1 MADGK
6 RGVHV
11 AFSAWLRSL
20 RFVDA
25 SHASA
30 MAVLVLVTGMVLS
43 WWVALWVGEQN
54 QREAQQRFDAHA
66 QRVELELER
75 RLAVPVYG
83 LHGARGVYAASSEVN
98 RDEFR
103 AYVASRDLP
112 AEFPGIRGFGFVQ
125 RVVRQDL
132 AAFEAEVQREAGM
145 PFKVRSSG
153 QAADL
158 YVIKYIEPLADN
170 MPAWGFDL
178 GSEPVR
184 REAIERAMRSGQ
196 NALTGSIVLVQD
208 AQNHRPGFLLLVPIY
223 RRGADPITPAQR
235 EQALIGLVYAPIV
248 AAELFKGLSAVA
260 EQMLT
265 VQVYEGAQ
273 VAPEHLL
280 FDSAP
285 ERQDD
290 MSALTVTRVLQFG
303 GRELLLRLRPSAQ
316 FERAQFGSTP
326 SWVAAMGSLLGALLA
341 LTVWLLAVGRQRA
354 ELLARQLTQ
363 DLQRLAMVAERTTNA
378 VICTDTQLRVTWVNE
393 GFTRMTG
400 YGAEEALGRMPN
412 DIFGHPGSDPAVQR
426 AFAEA
431 GQAGRGCRQEVCN
444 RRKDGSLYWVDTD
457 IQPVHDDNGELT
469 GFIEIALDITER
481 KQQELRLAAAMRE
494 NESLLDTIRKHAIVS
509 ITDRAGTIISANEAF
524 CRISQY
530 SEAELLGQNHR
541 IVKSD
546 VQPPVFWETVWGV
559 ISRGNSWR
567 GQICNRAKD
576 GSLYWVDSIIAP
588 ILGAD
593 GQIER
598 YVSIRHDIT
607 ASRMAARELQRERER
622 LSNIIEGTNAA
633 TWEWNLQTGEVV
645 LNERWAEMIGYRL
658 EELQPLSVA
667 TWRSHVHPGDL
678 RESSQL
684 AKRHVAGEL
693 PSYEAELRLKHRDGH
708 WIWVLS
714 RGKLTSRTDDG
725 KPLWISGTHLD
736 ITARKL
742 AEESL
747 RKSKSLLSRAE
758 RLAGVGGWELDLDS
772 HELSW
777 SAGCWRLFDLEPG
790 DITLERSLSYFSERD
805 RQQLK
810 DAMYLAIHEGQNWDI
825 ELDLTTALGRF
836 VWLRA
841 VGEVERN
848 AEGKPVRLVGAF
860 ADVTARRELEA
871 RTRRNN
877 SVLRSVLENLP
888 CALSVFDGDLVL
900 VAHNQQFRDLLGFPD
915 QLFDG
920 ASTKF
925 EDIIRFNAAR
935 GEYGEHE
942 DLEPTISAIIERARH
957 PEQHQLERTR
967 PNGVTLEVRGSPMP
981 DGGFVTT
988 YVDITERKRLESE
1001 RQRSNELLRVVLDNL
1016 PCGLTVIDPQFQV
1029 VLHNSMYTRLYELEQ
1044 EPALHGLERFGVD
1057 ELTRSRWRA
1066 GDYGPIGE
1074 AEAIDLAR
1082 ARVRE
1087 ALQQPHFWERMR
1099 PDGRCLE
1106 IRSSPVAGLGFVS
1119 TYTDVSEQ
1127 RRAAQELA
1135 RTVSLL
1141 NAVLDSTTKVA
1152 IVASGLDRLVT
1163 VFNRGAEQMLGY
1175 KAEEVVGKLSSEVFM
1190 SEGDMRALG
1199 ERVSAETG
1207 ESLSGFAALVHPS
1220 QLNRE
1225 LEGSY
1230 QRKDGQRF
1238 QVLRVVTEL
1247 RGRDGVRYGYLGVF
1261 IDITRQKEYEASLQ
1275 AARIEAE
1282 QASVA
1287 KSQFL
1292 ANMSH
1297 EIRTPMNAILGMLR
1311 LLQKTGL
1318 DARQRDYAGKTEG
1331 AARSLLNLL
1340 NDILDFS
1347 KAEAGK
1353 MTLDPHPFR
1362 PDHLL
1367 RDLAVILAANVGSK
1381 PVALLF
1387 ELDPQLPELVLG
1399 DALRLQQV
1407 LNNLGGNAIKFTAQG
1422 EVRVSVRCLRREG
1435 HQQELEFAVR
1445 DSGIGIAPEHQ
1456 ARIFTGF
1463 TQAEASTT
1471 RRFGGTGLGLAIS
1484 RSLVELMGGEL
1495 KLESA
1500 PGQGSRFYFSL
1511 KLPVLAEANQQR
1523 PAGADG
1529 QPISAD
1535 MLNQLVDELSGRQLD
1550 AAAAAAAHTQAGPR
1564 LSGLRLLVVEDN
1576 ANNQQV
1582 ARELLE
1588 DEGAR
1593 VTLAEHGQR
1602 AVDLLQAGPRAY
1614 DAVLMDVQM
1623 PVMDG
1628 YTATR
1633 LIRQQLGLTELP
1645 ILAMTANAMASDREA
1660 CLAAGMNAHVG
1671 KPFDLQELVDWLCK
1685 LTGHDAGAGD
1695 GAPRAAEP
1703 GRGGTLIDDALQ
1715 AQGEAQG
1722 LDLRDALGRLMGK
1735 TELLQRMCKSFLPQA
1750 LALPASLRGQ
1760 ADLGAAA
1767 QALHSFKGLAATLGA
1782 KRLAAL
1788 GAEGERQ
1795 VLQGQALDAGW
1806 LDALQ
1811 ARIEADARALLAH
1824 AEALQAR
1831 AAPAEIVVAAEADAA
1846 ALDTGQLGAGLDGL
1860 IRLLR
1865 ASDLAALDAC
1875 SHWRAE
1881 LPAAWRQAQREAL
1894 DQLDEAMAN
1903 LDFAAALAVC
1913 EGWRA
1918 AAGEGK
1924 A

>member
-1 MADGK
+1 MGDGK

-11 AFSAWLRSL
+11 AFGAWLRSL

-75 RLAVPVYG
+75 RLALPVYG

-112 AEFPGIRGFGFVQ
+112 SEFPGIRGFGFVQ

-145 PFKVRSSG
+145 PFKVRSTG

-158 YVIKYIEPLADN
+158 YVIKYIEPLASN
-170 MPAWGFDL
+170 LPAWGFDL

-184 REAIERAMRSGQ
+184 REAIERAMHSGQ

-208 AQNHRPGFLLLVPIY
+208 EHNHRPGFLLLVPIY

-235 EQALIGLVYAPIV
+235 EQALIGFVYAPIV

-273 VAPEHLL
+273 VRPEHLL

-303 GRELLLRLRPSAQ
+303 GRELLLRLRPSTR

-354 ELLARQLTQ
+354 ELLARQLTE
-363 DLQRLAMVAERTTNA
+363 DLQRLAVVAERTTNA

-400 YGAEEALGRMPN
+400 YSAAEALGRSPN
-412 DIFGHPGSDPAVQR
+412 EIFGHPDSDPEVQR

-431 GQAGRGCRQEVCN
+431 GQAGVGCRLEVCN

-457 IQPVHDDNGELT
+457 VQPVRDAAGQLT

-494 NESLLDTIRKHAIVS
+494 SESLLDTIRKHAIVS
-509 ITDRAGTIISANEAF
+509 VTDAEGVIISANEAF

-546 VQPPVFWETVWGV
+546 VHPAAFWPAIWDQ
-559 ISRGNSWR
+559 ISQGKSWR
-567 GQICNRAKD
+567 GQVCNRAKD

-588 ILGAD
+588 ILGED
-593 GQIER
+593 GQIQR
-598 YVSIRHDIT
+598 YVSIRYDIT
-607 ASRMAARELQRERER
+607 ANRVAARELQRERER
-622 LSNIIEGTNAA
+622 LSNILEGTNAA

-658 EELQPLSVA
+658 DELKPLSVA

-678 RESSQL
+678 RESSQQ

-714 RGKLTSRTDDG
+714 RGKLTSYTDDG

-790 DITLERSLSYFSERD
+790 DITLEQSLSYFSERD

-810 DAMYLAIHEGQNWDI
+810 DAMYLAIHEGQSWDI

-841 VGEVERN
+841 VGEVERD
-848 AEGKPVRLVGAF
+848 ADGKPVRLVGAF

-942 DLEPTISAIIERARH
+942 DLEPTIAAIIERARH
-957 PEQHQLERTR
+957 PEPHQLERTR
-967 PNGVTLEVRGSPMP
+967 PNGMTLEVRGSPMP

-1001 RQRSNELLRVVLDNL
+1001 RQRSNELLRVVLENL
-1016 PCGLTVIDPQFQV
+1016 PCGLTVIDPQLQV
-1029 VLHNSMYTRLYELEQ
+1029 VLHNGMYDQLYELE
-1044 EPALHGLERFGVD
+1044 PALSEQPSFSVD
-1057 ELTRSRWRA
+1057 ALLRSRWRA
-1066 GDYGPIGE
+1066 GDFGDVSE
-1074 AEAIDLAR
+1074 AAALETGLG
-1082 ARVRE
+1082 RVSF
-1087 ALQQPHFWERMR
+1087 ALGSPHHWERMR
-1099 PDGRCLE
+1099 PDGMCLE
-1106 IRSSPVAGLGFVS
+1106 IRSAPVSGLGFIS
-1119 TYTDVSEQ
+1119 TYTDVSQQ

-1152 IVASGLDRLVT
+1152 IVATGLDRLVT

-1175 KAEEVVGKLSSEVFM
+1175 KAEEVVGKLSSAVFM
-1190 SEGDMRALG
+1190 PEDGMRTLG
-1199 ERVSAETG
+1199 EQVSAETG
-1207 ESLSGFAALVHPS
+1207 EQLSGFAALVHPS

-1225 LEGSY
+1225 LESSY
-1230 QRKDGQRF
+1230 VRKDGQQF

-1247 RGRDGVRYGYLGVF
+1247 RGRDGARYGYLGVF

-1275 AARIEAE
+1275 EARIAAE

-1318 DARQRDYAGKTEG
+1318 DPRQRDYASKTEG

-1387 ELDPQLPELVLG
+1387 DLDPALPELVLG

-1435 HQQELEFAVR
+1435 HQQELEFSVR

-1500 PGQGSRFYFSL
+1500 LGQGSRFYFSL
-1511 KLPVLAEANQQR
+1511 KLPVLAEASQER
-1523 PAGADG
+1523 PAGPAGADR
-1529 QPISAD
+1529 QPITAD

-1550 AAAAAAAHTQAGPR
+1550 AAAAPAQLGPR
-1564 LSGLRLLVVEDN
+1564 LRGLRLLVVEDN

-1602 AVDLLQAGPRAY
+1602 AVELLQASPRAY

-1633 LIRQQLGLTELP
+1633 LIRQQLGLAELP

-1685 LTGHDAGAGD
+1685 LTGHSAGGS
-1695 GAPRAAEP
+1695 APRAAEP
-1703 GRGGTLIDDALQ
+1703 SLVDEALQ
-1715 AQGEAQG
+1715 AQGEAEG

-1735 TELLQRMCKSFLPQA
+1735 TELLLRMCKSFLPQA

-1795 VLQGQALDAGW
+1795 VLQGQALDDAW

-1811 ARIEADARALLAH
+1811 DRIEASARALLAH

-1831 AAPAEIVVAAEADAA
+1831 AAPARPAEADAEA
-1846 ALDTGQLGAGLDGL
+1846 ADNGQLGAGLDGL

-1875 SHWRAE
+1875 SQWRAE
-1881 LPAAWRQAQREAL
+1881 LPGAWRQAQREAL
-1894 DQLDEAMAN
+1894 EQLDEAMAN
-1903 LDFAAALAVC
+1903 LDFAAALVVC
-1913 EGWRA
+1913 ERWRV
-1918 AAGEGK
+1918 AAGEG
-1924 A
+1924 AA

>member
-1 MADGK
+1 MMGEGD

-11 AFSAWLRSL
+11 AFGAWLRSL

-25 SHASA
+25 SRASVLA
-30 MAVLVLVTGMVLS
+30 LLVLITCVVLS
-43 WWVALWVGEQN
+43 AWGALWVDEQN
-54 QREAQQRFDAHA
+54 WRDAKQRFDRHA

-75 RLAVPVYG
+75 RLALPVYG
-83 LHGARGVYAASSEVN
+83 LHGARGVFAASQSVT

-112 AEFPGIRGFGFVQ
+112 KEFPGIHGFGFVQ
-125 RVVRQDL
+125 RVARSDLVMFETEVR
-132 AAFEAEVQREAGM
+132 REAGM
-145 PFKVRSSG
+145 PFAVRTSG
-153 QAADL
+153 TAEDMF
-158 YVIKYIEPLADN
+158 VIKYIEPLASN
-170 MPAWGFDL
+170 MAAWGLDL

-184 REAIERAMRSGQ
+184 REAVERAMRGGQ
-196 NALTGSIVLVQD
+196 NALTGSITLLQD
-208 AQNHRPGFLLLVPIY
+208 ELRRPGFLLLVPIY
-223 RRGADPITPAQR
+223 RRGADPIRPEQR
-235 EQALIGLVYAPIV
+235 ERALIGFVYAPII
-248 AAELFKGLSAVA
+248 AAELFAGLPEAA
-260 EQMLT
+260 EQMLA
-265 VQVYEGAQ
+265 VRIYEGGRA
-273 VAPEHLL
+273 AAEHLL

-285 ERQDD
+285 ELADRPSKLSVDRTL
-290 MSALTVTRVLQFG
+290 AFG
-303 GRELLLRLRPSAQ
+303 GRELLLSLRPSAQ
-316 FERAQFGSTP
+316 FERSLHGAAP
-326 SWVAAMGSLLGALLA
+326 WWVLGGGSLLGALLA
-341 LTVWLLAVGRQRA
+341 LTVWLLAVGRRRA
-354 ELLARQLTQ
+354 ESLARQLNQ

-378 VICTDTQLRVTWVNE
+378 VICTDRQLRITWVNE

-400 YGAEEALGRMPN
+400 YSAQEAQGRSPN
-412 DIFGHPGSDPAVQR
+412 ELFSHPGSDAEVQR

-431 GQAGRGCRQEVCN
+431 GRAGLGCHREVCN
-444 RRKDGSLYWVDTD
+444 RRKDGSLFWVDVD
-457 IQPVHDDNGELT
+457 IQPVRDEQGELS
-469 GFIEIALDITER
+469 GFIEIALDISER
-481 KQQELRLAAAMRE
+481 KAQELRLAAAMRE
-494 NESLLDTIRKHAIVS
+494 SESLLDTIRRHAIVS
-509 ITDRAGTIISANEAF
+509 ITDAAGVIISANEAF

-530 SEAELLGQNHR
+530 SEAELLGRKHS

-546 VQPPVFWETVWGV
+546 VQPPVFWETVWRV
-559 ISRGNSWR
+559 ISSGASWR

-593 GQIER
+593 GTIDR

-658 EELQPLSVA
+658 EELQPISLD
-667 TWRSHVHPGDL
+667 TWRSHVHPLDL
-678 RESSQL
+678 RESSQI
-684 AKRHVAGEL
+684 AKRHLEGEL
-693 PSYEAELRLKHRDGH
+693 PAYEAELRLKHRDGH
-708 WIWVLS
+708 WVWVLS
-714 RGKLTSRTDDG
+714 RGKLSSHTEDG

-758 RLAGVGGWELDLDS
+758 RLAGVGGWELDIES
-772 HELSW
+772 QELTW

-790 DITLERSLSYFSERD
+790 SITLEQSLSYFAERD
-805 RQQLK
+805 QQQLK
-810 DAMYLAIHEGQNWDI
+810 DAMYLAIHEGQSWDI

-841 VGEVERN
+841 VGEVVRD
-848 AEGKPVRLVGAF
+848 ADGKAVRLVGAF
-860 ADVTARRELEA
+860 DDVTARRELEA

-915 QLFDG
+915 QLFEG
-920 ASTKF
+920 AQTHF
-925 EDIIRFNAAR
+925 EDIIRFNAQR

-942 DLEPTISAIIERARH
+942 NLDPIIDAIVERARH
-957 PEQHQLERTR
+957 PEAHQLERTR
-967 PNGVTLEVRGSPMP
+967 PNGITLEVRGSPMP

-988 YVDITERKRLESE
+988 YVDITERKRLESD

-1016 PCGLTVIDPQFQV
+1016 PCGLTVIDAQMQV
-1029 VLHNSMYTRLYELEQ
+1029 VLHNAMYTRLYELES
-1044 EPALHGLERFGVD
+1044 EPALCGLERFGVD
-1057 ELTRSRWRA
+1057 ELTRYRWRA
-1066 GDYGPIGE
+1066 GDYGQIGE
-1074 AEAIDLAR
+1074 SEAVEMAR
-1082 ARVRE
+1082 MRVRE
-1087 ALQQPHFWERMR
+1087 ALQRPHFWERVR
-1099 PDGRCLE
+1099 PDGRCME
-1106 IRSSPVAGLGFVS
+1106 VRSAPVSGLGFVS

-1135 RTVSLL
+1135 RTVALL

-1152 IVASGLDRLVT
+1152 IVATGLDRKIT

-1175 KAEEVVGKLSSEVFM
+1175 KAEEAVGKLSSAAFIPQ
-1190 SEGDMRALG
+1190 EGLRALG
-1199 ERVSAETG
+1199 ERVSRETG

-1220 QLNRE
+1220 QLNCE
-1225 LEGSY
+1225 LESSY
-1230 QRKDGQRF
+1230 VRKDGQQF
-1238 QVLRVVTEL
+1238 QVMRVVTEL
-1247 RGRDGVRYGYLGVF
+1247 RGRDGARYGYLGVF

-1275 AARIEAE
+1275 EARIAAE

-1297 EIRTPMNAILGMLR
+1297 EIRTPMNAILGMLK

-1331 AARSLLNLL
+1331 AARSLLSLL

-1367 RDLAVILAANVGSK
+1367 RDLAVILAANVGAK
-1381 PVALLF
+1381 PLNLLF
-1387 ELDPQLPELVLG
+1387 ELDPELPELVQG

-1407 LNNLGGNAIKFTAQG
+1407 LNNLGGNAIKFTPRG
-1422 EVRVSVRCLRREG
+1422 EVRVSVRCLRRES
-1435 HQQELEFAVR
+1435 QLQELEFAVR
-1445 DSGIGIAPEHQ
+1445 DTGIGIAPEHQ
-1456 ARIFTGF
+1456 TSIFAGF

-1500 PGQGSRFYFSL
+1500 PGLGSRFYFSVS
-1511 KLPVLAEANQQR
+1511 LPVLAEAR
-1523 PAGADG
+1523 HGGRADAHG

-1535 MLNQLVDELSGRQLD
+1535 MLNQLVDELSGGD
-1550 AAAAAAAHTQAGPR
+1550 VEAVAEPTQTGPR
-1564 LSGLRLLVVEDN
+1564 LQGLRLLVVEDN
-1576 ANNQQV
+1576 VNNQQV
-1582 ARELLE
+1582 AQELLE
-1588 DEGAR
+1588 DEGAQ
-1593 VTLAEHGQR
+1593 VCLAEHGKQ
-1602 AVDLLQAGPRAY
+1602 ALELLQAEPRGY

-1633 LIRQQLGLTELP
+1633 LIRQQLGLAELP

-1671 KPFDLQELVDWLCK
+1671 KPFDMQELVDWLCK
-1685 LTGHDAGAGD
+1685 LTGHKPVRTAMTPPPAGAI
-1695 GAPRAAEP
+1695 
-1703 GRGGTLIDDALQ
+1703 LIDDALQ
-1715 AQGEAQG
+1715 AQAQAQG

-1735 TELLQRMCKSFLPQA
+1735 TELLLRMSRTFLQQSLA
-1750 LALPASLRGQ
+1750 LAAELR
-1760 ADLGAAA
+1760 AAPDAMAVA

-1782 KRLAAL
+1782 TRLATL
-1788 GAEGERQ
+1788 GAQGEQ
-1795 VLQGQALDAGW
+1795 LAKQGQLPEAAW
-1806 LDALQ
+1806 LDALHQ
-1811 ARIEADARALLAH
+1811 QIEADARALLAH

-1831 AAPAEIVVAAEADAA
+1831 SQPAGAAQSDAEPEPGDA
-1846 ALDTGQLGAGLDGL
+1846 GPPVAGLDGL

-1875 SHWRAE
+1875 SQWRAE
-1881 LPAAWRQAQREAL
+1881 LPAAWRRAHAEAL
-1894 DQLDEAMAN
+1894 ERLDEAMAN
-1903 LDFAAALAVC
+1903 LDFVAALAVC
-1913 EGWRA
+1913 ETWRA
-1918 AAGEGK
+1918 LAGEHSS
-1924 A
+1924 